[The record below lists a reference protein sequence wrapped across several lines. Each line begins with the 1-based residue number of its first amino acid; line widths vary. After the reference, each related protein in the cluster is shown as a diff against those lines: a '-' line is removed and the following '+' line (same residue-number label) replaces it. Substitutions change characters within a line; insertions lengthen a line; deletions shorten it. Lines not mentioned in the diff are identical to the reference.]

1 MKFYT
6 GTGLLQPVK
15 LSDASGDILPPYLPD
30 ADLVQA
36 VNLAVM
42 LGRPLLVMG
51 EPGCGKSQLATAVA
65 FELYQSAVIEGNA
78 QDFRDWFF
86 KWNIKST
93 SKAKDGFYD
102 YNALGRLLDVQLAA
116 KLREADAQKVQNAE
130 AYITKRAMSE
140 AIAKSTAQ
148 YPAVLLIDEIDKADL
163 DFPNDLL
170 NELEGGNFIVPETG
184 KAIVEKKGNP
194 LIIITSNRER
204 DLPEAFLRR
213 CIYYFIP
220 PFDKQRL
227 ADILNYR
234 FFSKSPTA
242 IDATSTAL
250 IKNAVDAFDKA
261 RQRIKE
267 NKTSVKNISTSELID
282 WFGALKQTS
291 AGTDA
296 AQLVSQIQSFLDDK
310 TKTLPLQQ
318 ALFKNFET
326 VEIFKK

>member
-15 LSDASGDILPPYLPD
+15 LSDATGDILAPYLPD
-30 ADLVQA
+30 NDLVQA

-65 FELYQSAVIEGNA
+65 FELYHDNSIDGKA

-116 KLREADAQKVQNAE
+116 KLAEGDALKAQNAE

-140 AIAKSTAQ
+140 AIAKSAVE

-184 KAIVEKKGNP
+184 KPIVEKKANP

-227 ADILNYR
+227 IDILTYR
-234 FFSKSPTA
+234 FYSKNPTA
-242 IDATSTAL
+242 PDATSSSL

-282 WFGALKQTS
+282 WFGALKQTATNS
-291 AGTDA
+291 DGSV
-296 AQLVSQIQSFLDDK
+296 LLSQIQSFLDDK
-310 TKTLPLQQ
+310 TKNLPLQQ